1 MVVGKNRLINTI
13 RIRVSEIVTLVG
25 GTYET
30 LCDIVYYPDS
40 CLHSNSN
47 LFNKQG

>member
-1 MVVGKNRLINTI
+1 MVVGKNRLTNNK
-13 RIRVSEIVTLVG
+13 RIRVSEIVTLLG

-40 CLHSNSN
+40 CLHGNSN
-47 LFNKQG
+47 LFN